1 MRVVSARRG
10 GSRWT
15 DGRTDDG
22 RGGGGRARRT
32 GFLTTPLAA
41 RPARSSDFRVPRPTA
56 TDCICARATRTVFSR
71 AVLSCEIDFCRE
83 RRGEER
89 GGDRREKGQCGGVR
103 GPRRAAALEGLAYVI
118 SYKAGD
124 HVLQPARGW
133 ASSLASHSLVS
144 NSPSPEIEARKRSNP
159 SVELSQREMESEDRP
174 ERRRRKKGSS

>member
-1 MRVVSARRG
+1 MNTLGEMSLGELRIVQLSFGPLSFRRVVAVPEVFRRPVVDSEKRVSAVVSG
-10 GSRWT
+10 G
-15 DGRTDDG
+15 
-22 RGGGGRARRT
+22 
-32 GFLTTPLAA
+32 
-41 RPARSSDFRVPRPTA
+41 
-56 TDCICARATRTVFSR
+56 
-71 AVLSCEIDFCRE
+71 
-83 RRGEER
+83 
-89 GGDRREKGQCGGVR
+89 
-103 GPRRAAALEGLAYVI
+103 RAAALEGLAYVI